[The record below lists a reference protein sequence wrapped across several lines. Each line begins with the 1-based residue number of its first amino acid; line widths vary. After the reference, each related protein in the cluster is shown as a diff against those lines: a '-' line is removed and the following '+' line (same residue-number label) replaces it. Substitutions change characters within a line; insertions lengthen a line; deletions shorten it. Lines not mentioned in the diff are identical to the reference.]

1 MFLKNSDKIS
11 KTTIYQFFQINDKNY
26 CGKGKIGGK
35 CKIRCEGKFLL
46 LFCLKKYAKFFD
58 MFLVNLQFYSI
69 FFYFSSIEL
78 LSDDITKAAQ
88 CAQIV
93 LNTEGFK
100 AWKGWEVR
108 CKPNIGHLPPY
119 NECFK
124 PTAVAG

>member
-1 MFLKNSDKIS
+1 MWRYILASVLFRKNTK
-11 KTTIYQFFQINDKNY
+11 
-26 CGKGKIGGK
+26 
-35 CKIRCEGKFLL
+35 L
-46 LFCLKKYAKFFD
+46 FD

-69 FFYFSSIEL
+69 LFLLNFSSIEL
-78 LSDDITKAAQ
+78 MSDDITKAAQ

-108 CKPNIGHLPPY
+108 CKPNINHLPPY